1 MSTSPMY
8 EGGPLARP
16 NDDVEDQG
24 LTFDI
29 QTILTRR
36 RLLGVLGVGAGSA
49 ALAACA
55 PGGQSAPSSTAA
67 ATTSAT
73 ASEGGGASES
83 VELNTET
90 AGPYPGDGSNGPDV
104 LEESGI
110 ERRDLT
116 SSIEGGGSITG
127 TPMTLTMNLIDI
139 SNNNAPLTGTAVRR
153 ASTQCIRTA

>member
-1 MSTSPMY
+1 MY

>member
-1 MSTSPMY
+1 MY

-55 PGGQSAPSSTAA
+55 PGGQSAPSLTAA

-73 ASEGGGASES
+73 ASEGASES

>member
-1 MSTSPMY
+1 MSTSPTY
-8 EGGPLARP
+8 EGRPLARP

-73 ASEGGGASES
+73 ASEGALES

>member
-1 MSTSPMY
+1 
-8 EGGPLARP
+8 GG
-16 NDDVEDQG
+16 
-24 LTFDI
+24 
-29 QTILTRR
+29 
-36 RLLGVLGVGAGSA
+36 
-49 ALAACA
+49 
-55 PGGQSAPSSTAA
+55 GGGGGG
-67 ATTSAT
+67 
-73 ASEGGGASES
+73 GGGASES